1 MHQLVV
7 SSKQNERTVLTF
19 GATFQQKYPFIGK
32 KKKKKKKKK
41 KNAPFLVSIVLTFNG
56 KILQNSI

>member
-7 SSKQNERTVLTF
+7 SGKQNERTILTF

-32 KKKKKKKKK
+32 KKQKR
-41 KNAPFLVSIVLTFNG
+41 SISS
-56 KILQNSI
+56 KHRSHI